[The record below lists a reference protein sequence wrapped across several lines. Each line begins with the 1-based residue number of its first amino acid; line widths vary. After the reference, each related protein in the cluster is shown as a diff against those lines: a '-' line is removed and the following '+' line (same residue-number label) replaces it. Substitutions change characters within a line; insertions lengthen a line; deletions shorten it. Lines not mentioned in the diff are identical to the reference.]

1 MEIKTPYIWVN
12 GKIISWEDAL
22 DHHLIHTLHYG
33 WGVFEG
39 IRFYET
45 NKWPKIFRLKEH
57 IDRLFYSAWVLDM
70 PLDFNKQEFMDA
82 CIDLVKRNEVQNGYI
97 RPIIYYGYGKM
108 GLNPKWA
115 KVEAFISVWKWG
127 KYLADR
133 AIDVKI
139 SSIRRIDPRT
149 TDMNAKITGNYTNSI
164 LVSNEIH
171 KAGYDEGLLLDTDSF
186 VAEWPGENI
195 FFIKKGEVFTPA
207 LGTILPG
214 ITRATVI
221 EIFEKKFGIQ
231 VKEEKIAPERLWEF
245 EEAFFVGTAAEVTPI
260 GSITD
265 VQDVRFSFSSWEKD
279 SMTTKVARYYDDIVK
294 GKDSDFL
301 HYLS

>member
-1 MEIKTPYIWVN
+1 
-12 GKIISWEDAL
+12 
-22 DHHLIHTLHYG
+22 
-33 WGVFEG
+33 
-39 IRFYET
+39 
-45 NKWPKIFRLKEH
+45 
-57 IDRLFYSAWVLDM
+57 M
-70 PLDFNKQEFMDA
+70 PLEFSKQDLKDA
-82 CIDLVKRNEVQNGYI
+82 CIDLVKRNEVKNGYI

-108 GLNPKWA
+108 GLNPAWA
-115 KVEAFISVWKWG
+115 KVETFISVWKWG

-133 AIDVKI
+133 AINVKI
-139 SSIRRIDPRT
+139 ASIRRIDPRT
-149 TDMNAKITGNYTNSI
+149 TDMNAKITGNYANSI

-171 KAGYDEGLLLDTDSF
+171 KAGYDEGLLLDTESF
-186 VAEWPGENI
+186 VAEGPWENI
-195 FFIKKGEVFTPA
+195 FFIKNGQVFTPA

-231 VKEEKIAPERLWEF
+231 VKEEKIKPERLSEF

-265 VQDVRFSFSSWEKD
+265 AKENRFLFSSWEKD
-279 SMTTKVARYYDDIVK
+279 SMTTKVARYYDDIVTW
-294 GKDSDFL
+294 KDRDFL